1 MSLKMPITKNKI
13 RNHFH
18 YSFWKYLV
26 LIAIALFGWNLIYTS
41 TRYQSPENLKVEFY
55 AEAGAIG
62 GKDLQALADQIH
74 TEIMPE
80 MEEVTASTIT
90 YDQTYGDMQLTVW
103 VSAGQG
109 DVYLLSGTR
118 FKSLAS
124 NEALMDLQPYI
135 DNGTLN
141 VDGLDLSKGYYTDTD
156 TGKKT
161 LVGIPADHLPGLADY
176 GLITN
181 DGVLCVLVNNGNDAY
196 SMKFLNYLLTHMR
209 TSDST
214 ALAASPSPESSS
226 PATTAIP

>member
-1 MSLKMPITKNKI
+1 MSLRMPITKSKI

-26 LIAIALFGWNLIYTS
+26 LIVIALFGWNLIYTS
-41 TRYQSPENLKVEFY
+41 TRYQSPDNLKVEFY

-103 VSAGQG
+103 VSAAQG

-124 NEALMDLQPYI
+124 NDALMDLQPYI
-135 DNGTLN
+135 DNSTLN
-141 VDGLDLSKGYYTDTD
+141 VDGLDLSKGYYTDT
-156 TGKKT
+156 
-161 LVGIPADHLPGLADY
+161 
-176 GLITN
+176 
-181 DGVLCVLVNNGNDAY
+181 
-196 SMKFLNYLLTHMR
+196 
-209 TSDST
+209 
-214 ALAASPSPESSS
+214 
-226 PATTAIP
+226 